1 MLGASVALSPVS
13 AVNFLLD
20 DDGDD
25 AGTPGT
31 LRHAIAQ
38 ANGNTEEDT
47 ITIDPSVFFIAL
59 LDDGPLVISS
69 TDKITID
76 ASGVTNGVAISGF
89 DGNGLGFPSRVIEV
103 DAGASLELV
112 GVEITDGKAADGDDG
127 VDGAVPTDGGDGGDG
142 GGNFNEG
149 TLVLRDCKIVFN
161 EAGDGGDAGN
171 KTDTGAGSAG
181 LAGNGGQGGG
191 IWEGDNGGGGIGFGG
206 RGVTNANSIVCLN
219 QAGTDPNIEIG
230 FLFDG
235 NNLVGVNPDPVA
247 CPTQTCRVALSN
259 KLESILAQ
267 PDPSAIFWN
276 AAAGS

>member
-1 MLGASVALSPVS
+1 M
-13 AVNFLLD
+13 
-20 DDGDD
+20 
-25 AGTPGT
+25 
-31 LRHAIAQ
+31 
-38 ANGNTEEDT
+38 
-47 ITIDPSVFFIAL
+47 FFIAL

-161 EAGDGGDAGN
+161 EAGDG
-171 KTDTGAGSAG
+171 
-181 LAGNGGQGGG
+181 
-191 IWEGDNGGGGIGFGG
+191 
-206 RGVTNANSIVCLN
+206 
-219 QAGTDPNIEIG
+219 
-230 FLFDG
+230 
-235 NNLVGVNPDPVA
+235 
-247 CPTQTCRVALSN
+247 
-259 KLESILAQ
+259 
-267 PDPSAIFWN
+267 
-276 AAAGS
+276 